1 MTTPS
6 LRFKADDGST
16 FPQWE
21 QSSVGQKFQFVT
33 TKNKDSQVK
42 QVITNS
48 AEYGLIPQHDYFK
61 KDIANQSNINGYF
74 VINKG
79 DFVYNPRKSAQAPF
93 GPFNI
98 YELEEPGVISP
109 LYFCLTPL
117 NKEWAPYL
125 SYYFQSSCWHSYI
138 ATHGAKGARHDRV
151 SMSQGLMQGI
161 PVNMPSLA
169 EQRKIAGLLSAVDE
183 VIAKQQA
190 EVAAWGR
197 YKTGVAQKLF
207 AQEVRFKADDGSTFP
222 DWEQMSLE
230 DACELNPTSGPLA
243 DEFYYMDLSNVDSGQ
258 WLEPQLIQKSN
269 APSRAKRV
277 ALLDDVLF
285 QSVRPYNKGHYHFT
299 QLRDKQVVAS
309 TGFIQ
314 ARMRNGCNGFLY
326 QLFFEDRFNEEVN
339 LRCTG
344 SNYPA
349 INTTDFGQITT
360 FFPTLPEQRKIAD
373 CLSALDE
380 VIALA
385 KAELEKWRE
394 LKKGLLQQLF
404 V

>member
-61 KDIANQSNINGYF
+61 KDIANQSNINRYF

-183 VIAKQQA
+183 VIAQQQN
-190 EVAAWGR
+190 EVAAWER
-197 YKTGVAQKLF
+197 RKQSVAQKLF

-222 DWEQMSLE
+222 AWKLLTLG
-230 DACELNPTSGPLA
+230 ELGSFQKGASMCKADLSDTGAPVILYGELYTTYSDVTYSAASRTKKLVDPKYLTHKGDVLIPTS
-243 DEFYYMDLSNVDSGQ
+243 
-258 WLEPQLIQKSN
+258 
-269 APSRAKRV
+269 
-277 ALLDDVLF
+277 
-285 QSVRPYNKGHYHFT
+285 
-299 QLRDKQVVAS
+299 
-309 TGFIQ
+309 
-314 ARMRNGCNGFLY
+314 
-326 QLFFEDRFNEEVN
+326 
-339 LRCTG
+339 
-344 SNYPA
+344 
-349 INTTDFGQITT
+349 
-360 FFPTLPEQRKIAD
+360 
-373 CLSALDE
+373 
-380 VIALA
+380 
-385 KAELEKWRE
+385 
-394 LKKGLLQQLF
+394 
-404 V
+404 